1 MTKIKLNKKFLKKYL
16 NSCSPSGF
24 EVQLGGQQEWAKHV
38 GNYVEDVRL
47 DNYGSAIAVMG
58 NLESDYTVMIEAH
71 ADEIAWYV
79 HSIDPKGYLKVIR
92 NGGSDAQIAPSMRV
106 DVWGTKGPIQGV
118 FGHPAIH
125 VQGRA
130 KESTLE
136 SIFVDVGARNKKSA
150 EKMGIEVGTVI
161 TFQAEFMKLG
171 KDYFTAKAL
180 DNKIG
185 GFAIAEVA
193 RLIHE
198 SKIELPYKLCIV
210 NAVQEETGLRGA
222 GMVAKQLDP
231 DVAFIV
237 DVCHETMSPAYNPTK
252 QGFFEAGQG
261 GVLTIAPAVQNNLLK
276 MVRKTCDDNNIP
288 YQLAASSNHTGTDTD
303 AIAYAGKGTPSVLM
317 SFPLK
322 YMHTTV
328 ETVHKEDVKSVI
340 ASMFEFLKTIEAGQD
355 FKYKIQ

>member
-1 MTKIKLNKKFLKKYL
+1 MKIKLDQKFLKNYL
-16 NSCSPSGF
+16 NTCSPSGF
-24 EVQLGGQQEWAKHV
+24 EVQLGGQKTWVDRISKHAD
-38 GNYVEDVRL
+38 NVRI
-47 DNYGSAIAVMG
+47 DNYGSAIAEMG
-58 NLESDYTVMIEAH
+58 NLDSDYTVMIEAH

-79 HSIDPKGYLKVIR
+79 HTIDSRGYLKVIR
-92 NGGSDAQIAPSMRV
+92 NGGSDTQIAPSMRV
-106 DVWGTKGPIQGV
+106 DVWGNKGPVQGV

-125 VQGRA
+125 VKGRA

-136 SIFVDVGARNKKSA
+136 SIFVDVGARNPKEV

-171 KDYFTAKAL
+171 KSYYTAKAL

-193 RLIHE
+193 RLLKE
-198 SKIELPYKLCIV
+198 NEIELPYKLCVV
-210 NAVQEETGLRGA
+210 NAVQEEIGLRGA
-222 GMVAKQLDP
+222 GMVAKQIEP

-237 DVCHETMSPAYNPTK
+237 DVCHETTSPAYNSSK
-252 QGFFEAGQG
+252 QGLFEAGQG

-288 YQLAASSNHTGTDTD
+288 YQLASSSNHTGTDTD
-303 AIAYAGKGTPSVLM
+303 AIAYAGAGTPSVLM

-328 ETVHKEDVKSVI
+328 ETVHKDDVKSVI
-340 ASMFEFLKTIEAGQD
+340 ASMYEFLKELKEGQD
-355 FKYKIQ
+355 FKYKM

>member
-1 MTKIKLNKKFLKKYL
+1 MTKIKLDKKFLKNYL
-16 NSCSPSGF
+16 NTCSPSGF
-24 EVQLGGQQEWAKHV
+24 EVQLGGQKVWAKRIQQYSDNV
-38 GNYVEDVRL
+38 YT
-47 DNYGSAIAVMG
+47 DNYGNVIAEIG
-58 NLESDYTVMIEAH
+58 NLDSDYTVMIEAH

-79 HSIDPKGYLKVIR
+79 HSIDSRGYLKVIR
-92 NGGSDAQIAPSMRV
+92 NGGSDTQIAPSMRV
-106 DVWGTKGPIQGV
+106 DVWGKKGPIQGI

-125 VQGRA
+125 VKGRA

-136 SIFVDVGARNKKSA
+136 TLFVDVGARNKKAA

-161 TFQAEFMKLG
+161 TFQAEFMTLG

-193 RLIHE
+193 RLIKE
-198 SKIELPYKLCIV
+198 NEIELPYKLCVV
-210 NAVQEETGLRGA
+210 NAVQEEIGLRGA
-222 GMVAKQLDP
+222 GMVAKLLEP

-237 DVCHETMSPAYNPTK
+237 DVCHETTSPAYNASK

-261 GVLTIAPAVQNNLLK
+261 GVFTIAPAVQNNLLK
-276 MVRKTCDDNNIP
+276 MVREICDENSIP

-303 AIAYAGKGTPSVLM
+303 AIAYAGVGTPSVLM

-340 ASMFEFLKTIEAGQD
+340 ASMYEFLIKLEENHEFHYDIN
-355 FKYKIQ
+355 

>member
-1 MTKIKLNKKFLKKYL
+1 MTKIKLDKKFLKNYL
-16 NSCSPSGF
+16 NTCSPSGF
-24 EVQLGGQQEWAKHV
+24 EVQLGGQKTWIERIKKHAD
-38 GNYVEDVRL
+38 NVRI
-47 DNYGSAIAVMG
+47 DNYGSAIAEMG
-58 NLESDYTVMIEAH
+58 NLDSDYTVMIEAH

-79 HSIDPKGYLKVIR
+79 HSIDSRGYLKVIR
-92 NGGSDAQIAPSMRV
+92 NGGSDTQIAPSMRV
-106 DVWGTKGPIQGV
+106 DVWGKKGPIQGV

-125 VQGRA
+125 VKERA

-136 SIFVDVGARNKKSA
+136 SIFVDVGAKDKKGA

-171 KDYFTAKAL
+171 KHYFTAKAL

-193 RLIHE
+193 RLLKE
-198 SKIELPYKLCIV
+198 NEIELPYKLCVV
-210 NAVQEETGLRGA
+210 NAVQEEIGLRGA
-222 GMVAKQLDP
+222 GMVAKQLEP

-237 DVCHETMSPAYNPTK
+237 DVCHETTSPAYNASK

-276 MVRKTCDDNNIP
+276 MVRGVCDDNDIP
-288 YQLAASSNHTGTDTD
+288 YQLASSSNHTGTDTD

-340 ASMFEFLKTIEAGQD
+340 ASMYEFLLKLKEGQD
-355 FKYKIQ
+355 FKYKL